1 MASSMEAGLVARF
14 AELSLRSQKLDEP
27 AFSRFLS
34 PAEAGLAIQAAK
46 DHGLPC
52 TLEGGYPS
60 AERVMACFHPEGA
73 APEFPIACVHITWD
87 GRYGKADHRAILG
100 AVLALGIDRSLTGD
114 ICLKENG
121 AYLLVGREMASFIAA
136 NLVSAGRTPVQAK
149 VLDSIPTITQAPG
162 RIFRDTVASLRLDAV
177 LASGLNIGRAE
188 AAAMV
193 LSGRVQVNHRPQTRT
208 DAQLKEGD
216 LLSVRGAGRLALT
229 TVGTPNRKGRIPIY
243 FESHGIH

>member
-1 MASSMEAGLVARF
+1 M
-14 AELSLRSQKLDEP
+14 
-27 AFSRFLS
+27 
-34 PAEAGLAIQAAK
+34 
-46 DHGLPC
+46 
-52 TLEGGYPS
+52 
-60 AERVMACFHPEGA
+60 
-73 APEFPIACVHITWD
+73 
-87 GRYGKADHRAILG
+87 G

-121 AYLLVGREMASFIAA
+121 AYLLASREMASFIAA

-177 LASGLNIGRAE
+177 LASGLNISRAE

-229 TVGTPNRKGRIPIY
+229 AVGTPNRKGRIPIY

>member
-1 MASSMEAGLVARF
+1 MEGGLAARF
-14 AELSLRSQKLDEP
+14 AELSLRSQKLGGP

-34 PAEAGLAIQAAK
+34 PAEAGLAIRAAK

-52 TLEGGYPS
+52 TLEGGYPT

-73 APEFPIACVHITWD
+73 VPEFPIACVHITWN
-87 GRYGKADHRAILG
+87 GRYGEADHRAILG
-100 AVLALGIDRSLTGD
+100 AVLALGVDRSMTGD

-121 AYLLVGREMASFIAA
+121 AYLLTTREMAPFIAA
-136 NLVSAGRTPVQAK
+136 NLVSAGRTPVQAE
-149 VLDSIPTITQAPG
+149 VLDTIPAIAQAPG
-162 RIFRDTVASLRLDAV
+162 KTFRDTAASLRLDAV
-177 LASGLNIGRAE
+177 LASGLNISRAE

-193 LSGRVQVNHRPQTRT
+193 LSGRVQVNHRPQVRT

-216 LLSVRGAGRLALT
+216 LLSVRGVGRLALAS
-229 TVGTPNRKGRIPIY
+229 VGTPNRKGRIPIY